1 MRNTPLGTGSPGD
14 RLSEKAQVDCLII
27 LIARDGTHEARFGP
41 GIPKLR
47 ALPAAA
53 FLRASSASRLQLCY
67 GEEEGGRG
75 GEGSSSSLLARSVGY
90 QNRANGAP
98 SALIDIWSESQTSPL
113 RA

>member
-14 RLSEKAQVDCLII
+14 RLSEKAQMDCLII
-27 LIARDGTHEARFGP
+27 LIAGDGTHEARFGP

-53 FLRASSASRLQLCY
+53 FLRPSSASRLQLCY
-67 GEEEGGRG
+67 GEEEVGG
-75 GEGSSSSLLARSVGY
+75 GSSSSLLARSVGY

-98 SALIDIWSESQTSPL
+98 SALIDIWSESQASPP

>member
-27 LIARDGTHEARFGP
+27 LIARDSTHEAPFGP
-41 GIPKLR
+41 GIPKFR

-53 FLRASSASRLQLCY
+53 FLRSSSASRLQLCY
-67 GEEEGGRG
+67 GEEEVGGG
-75 GEGSSSSLLARSVGY
+75 GGSSSSLLAHRVGY

-98 SALIDIWSESQTSPL
+98 SALIDIWSESQTSPP

>member
-75 GEGSSSSLLARSVGY
+75 GLLIEFASPQCRLSKSGEWGSLCPDRHLERKSNIPAEGVR
-90 QNRANGAP
+90 
-98 SALIDIWSESQTSPL
+98 
-113 RA
+113 